1 MRVENNWTN
10 RKDLAIEVVEDMTLE
25 ELKTV
30 ALDHMID
37 VYEKDSKEF
46 IADWVLYYMD
56 EKKE

>member
-1 MRVENNWTN
+1 MRVQNSWKN
-10 RKDLAIEVVEDMTLE
+10 RKDLAIEVVGDMTLE
-25 ELKTV
+25 ELKTI

>member
-10 RKDLAIEVVEDMTLE
+10 RKDLAIEVVGDMTLE
-25 ELKTV
+25 ELKTI

-37 VYEKDSKEF
+37 MYENNSKEF
-46 IADWVLYYMD
+46 AADWVLYYMD